1 MSVTYLIVFTV
12 RPEQRERFLSL
23 LNGVLDA
30 MRSEANFV
38 NATLHSDPDDPDR
51 FLLHETW
58 ADHQDVLSADQA
70 SLSRRLARGPAGASS
85 SNRARSLCGRRCGP
99 TTAIPRNERAGG
111 LCAAPPLP
119 VGQRPRARPV
129 PRPLNSNGWISP
141 PEVFLHHHDLG
152 ADAGALVELDDILV
166 THADAA

>member
-12 RPEQRERFLSL
+12 RREQRERFLSL

-58 ADHQDVLSADQA
+58 AGHQDVLDVQIKRAYRDAWHAALPELLVKPREISVWTPLRADY
-70 SLSRRLARGPAGASS
+70 SHP
-85 SNRARSLCGRRCGP
+85 
-99 TTAIPRNERAGG
+99 
-111 LCAAPPLP
+111 
-119 VGQRPRARPV
+119 
-129 PRPLNSNGWISP
+129 
-141 PEVFLHHHDLG
+141 
-152 ADAGALVELDDILV
+152 
-166 THADAA
+166 